1 MKKLMVKI
9 SLPFLLFARGLT
21 ACKSDKAETE
31 QENIT
36 TVEVHLTATD
46 GSLDHEFEWNDTDGP
61 GGNNPEIETIAL
73 AAGKT
78 YNCHI
83 HVYDRSKTPEDDITE
98 EIEAENTAHLL
109 VYNISLANVT
119 ITATDTDDNGKPFR
133 LDTQWVAGAAS
144 SGSVNIV
151 LKHEPDKS
159 ASNPD
164 ATGETDFDVT
174 FPVTIQ

>member
-1 MKKLMVKI
+1 MKNLIVKM
-9 SLPFLLFARGLT
+9 PFFFLLFGLGLT
-21 ACKSDKAETE
+21 ACKSDKNETE

-36 TVEVHLTATD
+36 TVVVHLTATD

-83 HVYDRSKTPEDDITE
+83 HVYDRSKSPADDITE

-109 VYNISLANVT
+109 VYNVSQANIT
-119 ITATDTDDNGKPFR
+119 ITPTDTDANGKPFR
-133 LDTQWVAGAAS
+133 LNTQWVAGAAS
-144 SGSVNIV
+144 SGTINIL

-164 ATGETDFDVT
+164 VTGETDFDVT
-174 FPVTIQ
+174 FPVTVQ